1 MATNSYK
8 RMKQTKQLKEKKLLD
23 YFTNV
28 YYSTLQNVNADCS
41 LNDISSLNNEL
52 SAGAV
57 VTCLLC

>member
-1 MATNSYK
+1 MATNNYPK
-8 RMKQTKQLKEKKLLD
+8 MKQTKLKDKLLD
-23 YFTNV
+23 YFINV

-57 VTCLLC
+57 VTCLMC